1 MRVKLRVVK
10 AIIKFPFMCRHVG
23 SVGVGLVLKVSS
35 IQVNMLYYLLIDDH
49 ALCINCFITPT
60 SALF

>member
-35 IQVNMLYYLLIDDH
+35 IQVNMLYYI
-49 ALCINCFITPT
+49 F
-60 SALF
+60 FF